1 MKDEHRRTE
10 TAKLVS
16 WSLTSLF
23 RDGEEAVMTAEAA
36 ATECNVTRTPDR
48 HEQLSHDTS
57 RRVLS
62 PPSLVTNKRV
72 ALYVKAWFHVKIKL
86 F

>member
-1 MKDEHRRTE
+1 MRVYMKDEHRRTE

-57 RRVLS
+57 RRVLITT
-62 PPSLVTNKRV
+62 VV
-72 ALYVKAWFHVKIKL
+72 ECKL
-86 F
+86 TVLL